1 MNLRMKDKAENP
13 VCRVVLLGSLG
24 IAVDCAEYLLNRDD
38 VELLGVVCA
47 KSPRSPWRIAVDDR
61 NMVDEAERLNIPL
74 VDLDSVQNLKPD
86 LGISVRFHQILRK
99 HHLEAFSLG
108 VVNLHGA
115 PLPEMRGSMCDA
127 AALLEG
133 RTSFGTSIHW
143 MDEGI
148 DEGDILCVERFP
160 IDPAYTV
167 FDLFQQANSRGLELI
182 KTHFTNI
189 VSGKLVGQN
198 QKKVA
203 KKQNTKMRTY
213 LKDSVMTA
221 REVPSGSTEEQMWAA
236 ARAFSFP
243 GHKPAYMEGP
253 SGTMN
258 LWVDSLNRVS
268 K

>member
-1 MNLRMKDKAENP
+1 MSPSRDDAAAPLQ
-13 VCRVVLLGSLG
+13 RVLLLGSLG
-24 IAVDCAEYLLNRDD
+24 VAVDCAEYLQNRGDID
-38 VELLGVVCA
+38 LIGVVCA
-47 KSPRSPWRIAVDDR
+47 RTPRSAWRIAVDDR
-61 NMVDEAERLNIPL
+61 NMFDEADRLNLPL
-74 VDLDSVQNLKPD
+74 VDLESVKDLQPD

-99 HHLEAFSLG
+99 RHLEAFSLG

-148 DEGDILCVERFP
+148 DEGDILAVEHFP
-160 IDPAYTV
+160 IAPTDTV
-167 FDLFQQANSRGLELI
+167 FDLFQRANSRGLELL
-182 KTHFTNI
+182 KTHLDDI
-189 VSGKLVGQN
+189 LSGVLVGQN
-198 QKKVA
+198 QDEVA
-203 KKQNTKMRTY
+203 NKQNADMRTY

-221 REVPSGSTEEQMWAA
+221 REVPTGSTEEQMWAA

-243 GHKPAYMEGP
+243 GHKPAYVKGP

-258 LWVDSLNRVS
+258 LWVDALDGEGQS
-268 K
+268 